1 VLGGGVVP
9 GSLVL
14 VGGDPGIGK
23 STLLLQAAAG
33 LASEQSPVLYV
44 TAEESAQQVKMRADR
59 LDVDQDGLFVL
70 SETSIDT
77 VLASAEQLRPSIIV
91 IDSIQT
97 VFTDEITSAAGS
109 VSQVRECTARLM
121 AFAKPRDVAIF
132 IVGHVTK
139 EGAIAGPRVLEHMV
153 DAVLYL
159 EGERFHQYRIL
170 RGVKNRFGSTDEV
183 GVFEMVGSGMREVR
197 NPSEAFLQE
206 RAGNAAGSTVTVT
219 MEGTRP
225 ILVEVQALTSTSAYG
240 TARRTANGFDLN
252 RLQMLVAVLTKR
264 VGIGLAD
271 QDIYVNVVGGLRLS
285 EPAVDLGV
293 ALAVASSFREVRVN
307 PHLVAIGEVG
317 LSGELRSVAQLER
330 RLQEATNLGF
340 KQALVPATL
349 GRGMIRPPEGLSL
362 VRVSSLVEA
371 IEEAL
376 GR

>member
-1 VLGGGVVP
+1 
-9 GSLVL
+9 
-14 VGGDPGIGK
+14 
-23 STLLLQAAAG
+23 
-33 LASEQSPVLYV
+33 VLYV